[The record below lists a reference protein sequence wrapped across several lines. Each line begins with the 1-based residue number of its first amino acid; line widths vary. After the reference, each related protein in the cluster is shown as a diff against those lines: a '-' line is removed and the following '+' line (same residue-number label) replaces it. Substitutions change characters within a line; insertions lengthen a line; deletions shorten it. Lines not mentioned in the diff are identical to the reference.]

1 MSQKQSKKSSS
12 SLVSDFCNYLQFN
25 KGLSENTVKAY
36 RSDVLEFFKF
46 LGKDEIN
53 NVTLESFI
61 TSLSNKNQSE
71 NSKVR
76 KISSINQYVQWF
88 NSNSLEKQIII
99 DKISFKTGSYL
110 PETLPVSDI
119 TKMIETYEATN
130 FLDARNKVII
140 DFMYSTACRV
150 SELTDVK
157 ISDVDFED
165 NFVKLQGKGSK
176 QRIVPIGSELKIN
189 LCLYLKIRK
198 ELDTD
203 ESLLFLSRNKKKLDR
218 TAVFRVIKKT
228 ALKTGINTSIHP
240 HTLRHSAAT
249 HMLEAGCD
257 LRTLQEFLGHTSV
270 STTKI
275 YTKLTKEFLVEIFKE
290 SHPRA

>member
-99 DKISFKTGSYL
+99 DKISLKTGSYL

-119 TKMIETYEATN
+119 TKMIETYESTN

-157 ISDVDFED
+157 ISDVDFDD

-176 QRIVPIGSELKIN
+176 QRIVPIGSELKKN
-189 LCLYLKIRK
+189 LYSYLKIRK
-198 ELDTD
+198 ELDTN
-203 ESLLFLSRNKKKLDR
+203 ESLLFLSRSKKKLDR

-228 ALKTGINTSIHP
+228 AVKIGINASIHP

-275 YTKLTKEFLVEIFKE
+275 YTKLTKEFLVEIFNE

>member
-1 MSQKQSKKSSS
+1 MSQKQSKKSSTA
-12 SLVSDFCNYLQFN
+12 LVSDFCNYLQFN

-99 DKISFKTGSYL
+99 DKISLKTGSYL

-119 TKMIETYEATN
+119 TKMIEAYEVSN
-130 FLDARNKVII
+130 FLNARNKAII

-157 ISDVDFED
+157 ISDVDFDD

-176 QRIVPIGSELKIN
+176 QRIVPIGSELKKN
-189 LCLYLKIRK
+189 LYSYLKIRN

-203 ESLLFLSRNKKKLDR
+203 EPLLFLSRSKKKLDR

-228 ALKTGINTSIHP
+228 AVKIGINASIHP